1 MKNKLGCCC
10 IKYSMYFIIGL
21 VSSYILALIIIKGN
35 TIIANSIDNMLAG
48 EKVEYIN
55 FIREMFILIIIGF
68 IVAFIKSFTISE
80 FSIKTLKYYKNLL
93 AKKIYHLEYRFFDSH
108 SSATLLNKVNSDIV
122 EIESLLNENIPEICT
137 NLITMVTYAIYVG
150 RLNKGLLILITICYP
165 VILFFTN
172 KIVKR
177 IEELKKIYKQ
187 KTDVI
192 TEISQECIN
201 GMLVLRTF
209 GLEDYFQ
216 KKMNKAA
223 EELVEN
229 EEKRVRISNTA
240 LIIRKMLQWLPN
252 IICAICAYII
262 TINGNI
268 SMGELVAFLI
278 ILQKF
283 VDAYVGVPF
292 NIIDACENIVCVKR
306 IEEIF
311 LQKNEES
318 GIECKGIDTDIA
330 VEFKAVS
337 FSYTNEKDIIKDMSF
352 KIKKNSKVAFVGESG
367 GGKSTIFH
375 IICGFYP
382 IRTGKYNLLGREFS
396 KWNIEYAR
404 ENITLVSQNVFLFP
418 STIKDNV
425 RYGNLNANDDDII
438 IACKNAQIHDFI
450 MSLPQGYDTVV
461 GERGILLSGG
471 ERQRISIARA
481 FLKNAPILL
490 LDEPTSA
497 VDVATEQLISK
508 AIEKLSFD
516 RTCIIIAHRLS
527 TIKNVDEIMVVK
539 DGSIVEKG
547 QLESLLGSNGVYS
560 KIYGKEV
567 GR

>member
-1 MKNKLGCCC
+1 MNSTFRKLFNLFRVMK
-10 IKYSMYFIIGL
+10 
-21 VSSYILALIIIKGN
+21 
-35 TIIANSIDNMLAG
+35 
-48 EKVEYIN
+48 
-55 FIREMFILIIIGF
+55 
-68 IVAFIKSFTISE
+68 
-80 FSIKTLKYYKNLL
+80 
-93 AKKIYHLEYRFFDSH
+93 
-108 SSATLLNKVNSDIV
+108 
-122 EIESLLNENIPEICT
+122 
-137 NLITMVTYAIYVG
+137 
-150 RLNKGLLILITICYP
+150 
-165 VILFFTN
+165 
-172 KIVKR
+172 
-177 IEELKKIYKQ
+177 
-187 KTDVI
+187 
-192 TEISQECIN
+192 
-201 GMLVLRTF
+201 
-209 GLEDYFQ
+209 
-216 KKMNKAA
+216 
-223 EELVEN
+223 
-229 EEKRVRISNTA
+229 
-240 LIIRKMLQWLPN
+240 
-252 IICAICAYII
+252 
-262 TINGNI
+262 
-268 SMGELVAFLI
+268 
-278 ILQKF
+278 
-283 VDAYVGVPF
+283 
-292 NIIDACENIVCVKR
+292 IVCVKR

-382 IRTGKYNLLGREFS
+382 IGTGKYNLLGREFS

-508 AIEKLSFD
+508 AIEKLSFN

-547 QLESLLGSNGVYS
+547 QHESLLGSNGVYS